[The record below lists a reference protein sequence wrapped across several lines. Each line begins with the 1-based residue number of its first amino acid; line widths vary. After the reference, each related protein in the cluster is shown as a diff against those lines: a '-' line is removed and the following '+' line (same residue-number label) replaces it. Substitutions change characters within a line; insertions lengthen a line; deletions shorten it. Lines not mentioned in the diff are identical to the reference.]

1 MYTGKKK
8 IAISRNPAHGLPLNF
23 KEIINGFQEKSHK
36 RIKIGEDKRSAEIT
50 HKCHVEKCNFT
61 AAFVKLGDKRKSK
74 LEKE

>member
-1 MYTGKKK
+1 MVSHSTSKKLSMASK
-8 IAISRNPAHGLPLNF
+8 KNHIRGLKLEKT
-23 KEIINGFQEKSHK
+23 KEVQKS
-36 RIKIGEDKRSAEIT
+36 